1 MRIDRVREVDTKRR
15 KGNSVRTIIQI
26 VWLVLSAAVAYFL
39 STYIF
44 NNTELTIDFLRT
56 SFLLPATVPD
66 WAIHLGFG
74 VAIMLVLQFVYAIGY
89 AFGSPEGR
97 VKTGK
102 PRFDSRDPDP
112 FDESRPY

>member
-1 MRIDRVREVDTKRR
+1 MRIDRVREVEIRKR
-15 KGNSVRTIIQI
+15 KGSSVRTIIQI
-26 VWLVLSAAVAYFL
+26 VWLGLSAVVAYFL
-39 STYIF
+39 SSYIF
-44 NNTELTIDFLRT
+44 NNTELTISFLRT
-56 SFLLPATVPD
+56 SFLLPPRVPD
-66 WAIHLGFG
+66 WAIHLAFG
-74 VAIMLVLQFVYAIGY
+74 IAIVLVLQFIYAIGY

>member
-1 MRIDRVREVDTKRR
+1 MRIDRVREEEVRKR
-15 KGNSVRTIIQI
+15 KGSSVRTIIQI
-26 VWLVLSAAVAYFL
+26 IWLGLSVAVAYFL

-44 NNTELTIDFLRT
+44 NNTKLTLTFLRT
-56 SFLLPATVPD
+56 SFLLPPSVPD
-66 WAIHLGFG
+66 WAIHVAFGF
-74 VAIMLVLQFVYAIGY
+74 AIVLILQFVYFVGY

-112 FDESRPY
+112 FDDSRPY